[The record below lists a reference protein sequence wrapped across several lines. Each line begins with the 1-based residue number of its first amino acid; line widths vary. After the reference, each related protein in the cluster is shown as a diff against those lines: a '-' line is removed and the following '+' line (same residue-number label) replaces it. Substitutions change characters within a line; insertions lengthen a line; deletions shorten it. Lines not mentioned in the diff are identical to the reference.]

1 MANLNLNLEESIGV
15 SESISARLESGYL
28 IIKNKEICS
37 SILIMQN
44 PSENDLIDFF
54 VSIHLVMEI
63 SLNTFFRMISL
74 VEMQKRVD
82 PLAVIKNLDGI
93 NFIDKTILFIYNSHF
108 NFNGDLDNADR
119 YHSIIGQ
126 LRQFSEPRNK
136 LLHGHSIS
144 TLFHQDTNRH
154 SETRNIITRERMNN
168 QINLYKNIMNG
179 LKFYFDCLQSS
190 FSTSGKDSIK
200 SEYLDDAFL
209 EIDNNQ

>member
-1 MANLNLNLEESIGV
+1 MANFHLNLEDSIGI
-15 SESISARLESGYL
+15 SESVTARSESNYL

-37 SILIMQN
+37 SILRM
-44 PSENDLIDFF
+44 PEPGENDLIDFF

-63 SLNTFFRMISL
+63 SLNTFFRVISL
-74 VEMQKRVD
+74 NEMQKRVD

-108 NFNGDLDNADR
+108 NFNGDVDSADR

-144 TLFHQDTNRH
+144 TIFHQDTNRH
-154 SETRNIITRERMNN
+154 SDTRNIITRERMNS
-168 QINLYKNIMNG
+168 QISLYKSVMDG
-179 LKFYFDCLQSS
+179 LKFYFDCLRSS
-190 FSTSGKDSIK
+190 FSVSGKDTIK
-200 SEYLDDAFL
+200 REYLDDGFL
-209 EIDNNQ
+209 NINSND

>member
-1 MANLNLNLEESIGV
+1 MPNLSINLEESIGV

-37 SILIMQN
+37 SILRMQN
-44 PSENDLIDFF
+44 PGENDLIDFF

-63 SLNTFFRMISL
+63 SLNTFFRMVSL
-74 VEMQKRVD
+74 TEMQKRVD

-108 NFNGDLDNADR
+108 NFNGNLDNADR
-119 YHSIIGQ
+119 YHSVIGQ

-144 TLFHQDTNRH
+144 TIFHQDTNRH
-154 SETRNIITRERMNN
+154 SDTRNMITQEKMNN
-168 QINLYKNIMNG
+168 QINLYKNIMDG

-190 FSTSGKDSIK
+190 FSVSGKDSVK
-200 SEYLDDAFL
+200 REYLDYEFL
-209 EIDNNQ
+209 IVNND

>member
-15 SESISARLESGYL
+15 SESISARLESSYL

-37 SILIMQN
+37 NILRLQD
-44 PSENDLIDFF
+44 PAENDLIDFF

-63 SLNTFFRMISL
+63 SLNTFFRMVSL
-74 VEMQKRVD
+74 AEMQKRVD

-108 NFNGDLDNADR
+108 NFSGNLDDADR

-144 TLFHQDTNRH
+144 TIFHQDINRH
-154 SETRNIITRERMNN
+154 SDTRNIITQDRMNN
-168 QINLYKNIMNG
+168 QINLYKNIMTG

-190 FSTSGKDSIK
+190 FSASGKDSIK
-200 SEYLDDAFL
+200 REYLDDEFL
-209 EIDNNQ
+209 NADNS

>member
-1 MANLNLNLEESIGV
+1 MSSSSINLEESIGV
-15 SESISARLESGYL
+15 SESVSARLESGYL
-28 IIKNKEICS
+28 IIKNKEVCS
-37 SILIMQN
+37 SILRLQN

-63 SLNTFFRMISL
+63 SLNTFFRMVSL
-74 VEMQKRVD
+74 TEMQKRVD

-108 NFNGDLDNADR
+108 NFNGDLDSADR
-119 YHSIIGQ
+119 YHAVIGQ

-144 TLFHQDTNRH
+144 TIFHQDTNRH
-154 SETRNIITRERMNN
+154 SDTRNIITRERMNN
-168 QINLYKNIMNG
+168 QIRLYKSIMEG

-190 FSTSGKDSIK
+190 FSDSGKNTIK
-200 SEYLDDAFL
+200 MEYLDDAFL
-209 EIDNNQ
+209 NIDSN

>member
-1 MANLNLNLEESIGV
+1 MSNLHFNIEENIGI

-28 IIKNKEICS
+28 IIKNKDICS
-37 SILIMQN
+37 NILRMQN
-44 PSENDLIDFF
+44 PVENDLIDFF

-63 SLNTFFRMISL
+63 SLNTFFRTISL

-108 NFNGDLDNADR
+108 NFNGALDSADR

-144 TLFHQDTNRH
+144 TIFRQDTNRH
-154 SETRNIITRERMNN
+154 SDTRNIISQERMNN
-168 QINLYKNIMNG
+168 QISLYKNVMNG

-190 FSTSGKDSIK
+190 FSTSGKNSIK
-200 SEYLDDAFL
+200 NEYLDDAFL
-209 EIDNNQ
+209 DVSNNR